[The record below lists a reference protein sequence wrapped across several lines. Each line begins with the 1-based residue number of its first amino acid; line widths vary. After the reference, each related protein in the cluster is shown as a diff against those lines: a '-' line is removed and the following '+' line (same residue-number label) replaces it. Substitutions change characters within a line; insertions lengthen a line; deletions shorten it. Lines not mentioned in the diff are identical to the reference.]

1 MAGGGSELSESG
13 RKQLIDS
20 GISSF
25 VINVLANIE
34 AKSRSDIVNNL
45 LEYSQSEIQVAK
57 RYFL

>member
-1 MAGGGSELSESG
+1 MHVNMAGGGSELSESD

-34 AKSRSDIVNNL
+34 AKI
-45 LEYSQSEIQVAK
+45 K
-57 RYFL
+57 